1 MMEKLRANFP
11 EMNEDDFLNLLDA
24 FTAKMR
30 DKGLQDNEIN
40 DILSHLDG
48 FAGDY
53 TDILRKGYSSKI
65 RWNDDEYCFR
75 CRAFGLYSQ
84 ETKDIRIRRCRP
96 CKQFAITRKG
106 LRFILDFKKIA
117 IQCHLVSGAPEMDDT
132 PQKIG
137 GL

>member
-1 MMEKLRANFP
+1 MMERLRANFP
-11 EMNEDDFLNLLDA
+11 EMSEDDFRYLLDA

-30 DKGLQDNEIN
+30 DKGLQDDDIN
-40 DILSHLDG
+40 DILGALDE

-53 TDILRKGYSSKI
+53 TDILRAGYSSKI

-75 CRAFGLYSQ
+75 CRAFGLYTQ
-84 ETKDIRIRRCRP
+84 EKKDIRIRRCRP

-117 IQCHLVSGAPEMDDT
+117 IGCHLISGAPQMENS

-137 GL
+137 RS